1 MKKYIP
7 LANEERKR
15 YNEESEK
22 FRRFYLWHKARF
34 QALLNCEAEK
44 GGEEWRLNKISYLVE
59 LFKKRQEKYYQNIG
73 I

>member
-1 MKKYIP
+1 MKRYIP
-7 LANEERKR
+7 LNSEERTK
-15 YNEESEK
+15 YNEETAR

-34 QALLNCEAEK
+34 HALLNCEAEK

-59 LFKKRQEKYYQNIG
+59 LFNKRLEKYYQNIG

>member
-1 MKKYIP
+1 MKIYFP
-7 LANEERKR
+7 LNSEEKAK
-15 YNEESEK
+15 YNEETAK

-34 QALLNCEAEK
+34 HALLNCEAEK
-44 GGEEWRLNKISYLVE
+44 GGEEWRLNKINYLVE

>member
-1 MKKYIP
+1 MKEYTP
-7 LANEERKR
+7 LTTEERKL
-15 YNEESEK
+15 YDEETAK

-34 QALLNCEAEK
+34 HALLNCEAEK